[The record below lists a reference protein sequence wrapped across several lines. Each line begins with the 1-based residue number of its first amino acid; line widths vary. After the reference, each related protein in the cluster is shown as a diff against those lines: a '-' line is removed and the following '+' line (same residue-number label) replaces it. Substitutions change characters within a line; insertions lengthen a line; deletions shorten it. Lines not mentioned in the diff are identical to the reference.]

1 MIRLYTI
8 WNSKHINFKLKY
20 NLYRSLVLS
29 ILTYGCETWTISV
42 AMQKKISAFESKA
55 HRKLLGIKY
64 QDKITNVCVRNRIT
78 IRPVR
83 SIQFLILHIK
93 YNTYLYFSIICINIF
108 YKKIVTFGHE
118 AFKV

>member
-1 MIRLYTI
+1 MCGVIMGRISVHVYIENRLYI
-8 WNSKHINFKLKY
+8 IRIYIENR
-20 NLYRSLVLS
+20 LYIIR
-29 ILTYGCETWTISV
+29 IYIE
-42 AMQKKISAFESKA
+42 
-55 HRKLLGIKY
+55 
-64 QDKITNVCVRNRIT
+64 NRLYIIRIYIENRLY

-93 YNTYLYFSIICINIF
+93 YNTYLYFSIICVNNV